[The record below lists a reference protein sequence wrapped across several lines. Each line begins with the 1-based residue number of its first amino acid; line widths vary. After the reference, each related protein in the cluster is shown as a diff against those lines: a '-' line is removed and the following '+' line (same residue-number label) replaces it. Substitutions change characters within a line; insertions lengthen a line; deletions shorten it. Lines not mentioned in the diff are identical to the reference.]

1 MQVLPGDQITDLILY
16 LTFRSH
22 LTWKEYNM
30 AIVTKTI
37 GDLED
42 HRFFVPSYQRGYRWT
57 KHEVTALLNDIYE
70 FSTEGGKRYC
80 IQPLIVKRRADGAF
94 EVVDGQQRLTTI
106 YIFMKIA
113 EEKTEYLPF
122 ELKFET
128 RKKSQWLLS
137 ELSTKGEIENDNIDY
152 FHITTA
158 RDTINRW
165 LDGHKIKYIAINDLF
180 KRFIESVFFI
190 WYEIP
195 SDSDPIAMFTKVNL
209 GKIPLTNAELIKAL
223 LLNRDNFSADINKRQ
238 TEISVVWDRIE
249 QGLRDDSF
257 WYFLNEKEQSGTRI
271 DMLLELLANEQNAKL
286 SVPIPANQNYFP
298 FLVFSAAQNAA
309 PDKEEFVKSLW
320 REVEKLYAE
329 FRDWYAD
336 LNKYHII
343 GYLIS
348 SGVKIAE
355 IFALTRGKRKSAVMR
370 ALLEKAERVTGKY
383 DLLTITYDNAN
394 DRGKIRRLLLL
405 FNIATLVCKSEKQYR
420 FPFDIYKG
428 ETGDRIK
435 WDIEHIHATADEA
448 DEADDSIGNLTLL
461 DAQTNRSYQDASF
474 EEKRKIIIERE
485 SKGLFVPLCT
495 KNIFLKV
502 YSKNLSN
509 MDIWGNEDKADYITA
524 MGQTLKSFF
533 EGRFGK

>member
-1 MQVLPGDQITDLILY
+1 M
-16 LTFRSH
+16 S
-22 LTWKEYNM
+22 
-30 AIVTKTI
+30 IVTKVI
-37 GDLED
+37 GDLKD

-57 KHEVTALLNDIYE
+57 KHEVNALLDDIFE

-80 IQPLIVKRRADGAF
+80 IQPLIVKRREDGSF

-122 ELKFET
+122 ELEFET
-128 RKKSQWLLS
+128 RKSSQQFLS
-137 ELSTKGEIENDNIDY
+137 SLSPKGEIDYSTIDD

-158 RDTINRW
+158 RETINSW
-165 LDGHKIKYIAINDLF
+165 LDGHKIRYIAINDLF

-195 SDSDPIAMFTKVNL
+195 LDSDPITMFTKVNL

-223 LLNRDNFSADINKRQ
+223 ILNKDNFSADIDKRQ
-238 TEISVVWDRIE
+238 IEISVAWDRIE
-249 QGLRDDSF
+249 QSLRDDSF

-271 DMLLELLANEQNAKL
+271 DMLFELLANEQNAKL
-286 SVPIPANQNYFP
+286 AVPIPSKQNYSP
-298 FLVFSAAQNAA
+298 FLVFSAALNSA
-309 PDKEEFVKSLW
+309 PDKEEYVKTLW
-320 REVEKLYAE
+320 GDVEKLYAE

-348 SGVKIAE
+348 SGVKIDE
-355 IFALTRGKRKSAVMR
+355 IFSLTRGKRKSNVLK
-370 ALLEKAERVTGKY
+370 ALLEKAAKLTGKY
-383 DLLTITYDNAN
+383 DLSTLAYDNSN
-394 DRGKIRRLLLL
+394 DRLKIRRILLL

-428 ETGDRIK
+428 ETGDKIK
-435 WDIEHIHATADEA
+435 WDIEHIHATADET
-448 DEADDSIGNLTLL
+448 DDADDGLGNLTLL

-474 EEKRKIIIERE
+474 LEKRKIIIERE
-485 SKGLFVPLCT
+485 SRGLFVPLCT
-495 KNIFLKV
+495 KNIFFKI
-502 YSKNLSN
+502 YSRNLSD
-509 MDIWGNEDKADYITA
+509 MDIWGNDDKADYINS
-524 MGQTLKSFF
+524 MGLTIESFF